1 MQLKSE
7 RQDTIL
13 TIRVEGRIDGANA
26 REFEEAVRTSITE
39 NDYTV
44 IIDFEKISYISSAG
58 LRAVLLIAKTF
69 AKQNIKF
76 ALYSLSDSIKEIF
89 EISGFDQIIAI
100 FESRAK
106 VLASLDHKSIT
117 KPPPRV

>member
-7 RQDTIL
+7 RQDALL

-39 NDYTV
+39 NDHAV

-58 LRAVLLIAKTF
+58 LRGGPLDCQDFWETEHRVC
-69 AKQNIKF
+69 
-76 ALYSLSDSIKEIF
+76 SLFSVGSDQGNF
-89 EISGFDQIIAI
+89 
-100 FESRAK
+100 
-106 VLASLDHKSIT
+106 
-117 KPPPRV
+117 

>member
-7 RQDTIL
+7 RQDAIL

-39 NDYTV
+39 NDHAV

-58 LRAVLLIAKTF
+58 LRVVLLIAKTF
-69 AKQNIKF
+69 GKQNIEF

-106 VLASLDHKSIT
+106 VFAALDHKSIT
-117 KPPPRV
+117 KPPPRD